1 MLDVRSSAFLSPND
15 LQGQYRG
22 TKYPQDFLVVKIDN
36 NDFKESQVQPV
47 RGERVPEKPKSN
59 AASV

>member
-1 MLDVRSSAFLSPND
+1 MLDVRSSALVSPND
-15 LQGQYRG
+15 FPGQSRG
-22 TKYPQDFLVVKIDN
+22 TRYPQDFLVVKIDN

-47 RGERVPEKPKSN
+47 RGEQVPEKPKSN